1 MEFNETESLQFRK
14 SSKQVASRRT
24 KTRLMPKAMGT
35 ALKKLRQIR
44 RSRTRW
50 QSHTVRRARRMAC
63 SASAKPRGAW
73 RTNGETDAG
82 AGLDGISDNGE
93 PEYSDEDK

>member
-1 MEFNETESLQFRK
+1 
-14 SSKQVASRRT
+14 
-24 KTRLMPKAMGT
+24 
-35 ALKKLRQIR
+35 
-44 RSRTRW
+44 
-50 QSHTVRRARRMAC
+50 MAC